1 MFNIHAHESLGIF
14 FFGGGGRGE
23 CVYCV
28 PAEPEAAD
36 ELLAKSL

>member
-14 FFGGGGRGE
+14 FWRGGRGE

-36 ELLAKSL
+36 ELLAKSS